1 MPAAGVPVTLP
12 LDKGVSGLWAVR
24 CHQAKFP
31 TLPKEGG
38 VLSVPAVGLPVALPP
53 EKGVSGL
60 WAVDV
65 TRPSFQHSQPK
76 EEGVP
81 AAGLPVTL
89 PSEKG
94 VSGTVL

>member
-1 MPAAGVPVTLP
+1 MPAAGVPVTL
-12 LDKGVSGLWAVR
+12 
-24 CHQAKFP
+24 
-31 TLPKEGG
+31 LPD
-38 VLSVPAVGLPVALPP
+38 
-53 EKGVSGL
+53 KGVSGL